1 MKATGIVRRIDD
13 LGRIVVPKEIRR
25 TLRIREGDP
34 LEIFTDREGEI
45 ILKKYSP
52 IGELSQFAG
61 EYAESLA
68 QTTGHL
74 VLITDCDHV
83 VTASGA
89 GKKEYEQEIRRHLE
103 AKGVQLIILAGY
115 MRFIG
120 EELLTHYPRRII
132 NIHPA
137 YLPAFPG
144 AHGIR
149 DAYEA
154 KVPET
159 GVTVHYV
166 DEGIDTGDIIAQR
179 KLAIDPAW
187 SLETLE
193 THVHALEYE
202 LFPQVVKQLC
212 EEIEEGKS

>member
-83 VTASGA
+83 VTASGT
-89 GKKEYEQEIRRHLE
+89 GKKEYEGKPISKQLE
-103 AKGVQLIILAGY
+103 DAISERKNFLASRNDAEFVKVTLDDAGEFGQQALSTIICEGDA
-115 MRFIG
+115 IG
-120 EELLTHYPRRII
+120 AVIL
-132 NIHPA
+132 
-137 YLPAFPG
+137 
-144 AHGIR
+144 
-149 DAYEA
+149 YE
-154 KVPET
+154 KDEKSRMTET
-159 GVTVHYV
+159 
-166 DEGIDTGDIIAQR
+166 ES
-179 KLAIDPAW
+179 KLATAAAGF
-187 SLETLE
+187 LG
-193 THVHALEYE
+193 
-202 LFPQVVKQLC
+202 KQM
-212 EEIEEGKS
+212 EQ